1 MEEPTAKGTVTSLS
15 SMFPVDDVQ
24 KAAKRVQDALLE
36 KHQELER
43 VKEFIIDNTN
53 LINLVQKLP
62 EELHHDIM
70 VPFGKAAFFPGRLIH
85 TNEFMVLLGE
95 GYYAERTSKQ
105 TVEILKRRGKVLDS
119 QVDSLKAMMK
129 DLQAEASFFDTTASE
144 AAEGL
149 VEIREE
155 YGEENLSERASE
167 SGLLKQDSSRLSE
180 ADNLKDEDEEYARI
194 MSRLDELEKEELAW
208 EIENGSAESKQNN
221 VAKSDNAKYGD
232 EDNELEEAELAAE
245 TENRSDENKQNN
257 AAGSDNENNEDEQ
270 ANTVSDQFS
279 NQISLDHNLR
289 HSECTGLTVQAA
301 LEDAKP
307 RTKSLATNVN
317 VEANS
322 AEKALVLPKEDNV
335 ATAPLSI
342 QEISAQASKPEFDR
356 YKAFT
361 ESIIEHNYNLQTDQ
375 QEQIWNTSKSSGSQS
390 SKPVSRFKMQRK

>member
-375 QEQIWNTSKSSGSQS
+375 QEQIWNTSKPSGSQS